1 MNNGRQIA
9 ESRHC
14 PHLGLVPRNWLVEK
28 QTRNMRKSTT
38 VLLVL
43 LTLLSIMGAGLIA
56 LASIGDASVVAAT
69 GGIYGALESAGAQ
82 DNIALRNELYST
94 VLRLKGLWG
103 VAHLVGII
111 VLVLSLAALGLLW
124 RKPK

>member
-1 MNNGRQIA
+1 
-9 ESRHC
+9 
-14 PHLGLVPRNWLVEK
+14 
-28 QTRNMRKSTT
+28 MRKSTT

-56 LASIGDASVVAAT
+56 LASIGDASVVATT
-69 GGIYGALESAGAQ
+69 GGVYSALESAGAQ
-82 DNIALRNELYST
+82 DNIALRNDLYSI

-103 VAHLVGII
+103 VVHLVGII